1 MVSQPTPDQEASPS
15 LDRRRFFR
23 AALVPALAAAV
34 AQMGLTRRAEAQA
47 PAPAPAPVPLP
58 DVLPKRFLVGE
69 PDVPPLNSPIV
80 FAREGTN
87 TGGTVEVLSL
97 IQEEKGENVYP
108 WTLYAQLRS
117 KHKGG
122 DACVICARLYKDGPG
137 WSTGIHSEVFSKN
150 WGVGVGVNI
159 EVSNQY
165 EGKEGFNGVIGLE
178 MQSLGPKRASSG
190 LQIEGVGGYETIARL
205 RGEAQTGIDLSAKCE
220 VGVNLHS
227 NNLRLDEGN
236 FIQLDQTGQ
245 VKLRY
250 SKGNIEFFNGDKRVA
265 YLPMNAEDHKL

>member
-1 MVSQPTPDQEASPS
+1 MPQETSSEPS
-15 LDRRRFFR
+15 VTRPVDRRTFFR

-34 AQMGLTRRAEAQA
+34 AQMGLTRKAEAQPA
-47 PAPAPAPVPLP
+47 TPAPTPAPDL
-58 DVLPKRFLVGE
+58 LPKRFLVGS
-69 PDVPPLNSPIV
+69 PDIPPLNSPIV

-97 IQEEKGENVYP
+97 IQDEKGENVYP

-122 DACVICARLYKDGPG
+122 DACVICTRLYKDGPG

-150 WGVGVGVNI
+150 WGVGIGVNI

-190 LQIEGVGGYETIARL
+190 LQIEGPAGYDTIVRL
-205 RGEAQTGIDLSAKCE
+205 RGGEAQTGIDLAAKCE
-220 VGVNLHS
+220 VGANLHGNS
-227 NNLRLDEGN
+227 LRLDEGS

-245 VKLRY
+245 VRLRY
-250 SKGNIEFFNGDKRVA
+250 FKGNIEFFNGDKRVA